1 MVPFTRVV
9 HSLVSQWS
17 PSWQILMTA
26 ILLALWNYASGKPCR
41 LRLTQPLWQSRS
53 LNIYLWVG
61 WWGAHVYQLYTVN
74 WAEITACSKR
84 SPICLRYYRR
94 HYKSLK
100 TLLTH
105 FEFLV
110 LIPCLWASCE
120 TLLWFGHKLP
130 LSHCWLDFGVEKMFL
145 IGLELT
151 ISLTQVLVPSY
162 LSQPDSS
169 LAFRNDFFPERKCIS

>member
-1 MVPFTRVV
+1 MPQG
-9 HSLVSQWS
+9 SPADSGS
-17 PSWQILMTA
+17 PSLYDRVDLSTFICGWDGGVHMCTSCTQWIGQKS
-26 ILLALWNYASGKPCR
+26 LLALKEAPFV
-41 LRLTQPLWQSRS
+41 LDT
-53 LNIYLWVG
+53 
-61 WWGAHVYQLYTVN
+61 
-74 WAEITACSKR
+74 
-84 SPICLRYYRR
+84 YYRR

-130 LSHCWLDFGVEKMFL
+130 PSHCWLDFGVEEMFL